1 MTREKMLSI
10 IAGQARLIGS
20 MRVSLRYYSGQ
31 SISEADEWPYD
42 SDAAVLQKRALKSNR
57 RVRKLLKEEGKI

>member
-1 MTREKMLSI
+1 MTRDQLLRI
-10 IAGQARLIGS
+10 ISGQAKLIGS

-42 SDAAVLQKRALKSNR
+42 ADAAILQKRALRSNR
-57 RVRKLLKEEGKI
+57 RVRKMLKEERGW

>member
-1 MTREKMLSI
+1 MTREKMLSV

-31 SISEADEWPYD
+31 NINEADDPLY
-42 SDAAVLQKRALKSNR
+42 DAAKLQKRARNSNR
-57 RVRKLLKEEGKI
+57 RVRKLLKEEGR